1 MPKKKEKIKYL
12 TYDDLVRLNAKAKKE
27 NRNQSLDPIVFH
39 NISKDKVF
47 PIEFSMV
54 HNDVEMRAM
63 IQLNADDSARGLLD
77 MSFEDFNSLPIYMV

>member
-47 PIEFSMV
+47 PVTFSMV
-54 HNDVEMRAM
+54 HNDVEIRAM
-63 IQLNADDSARGLLD
+63 IRLNADDSARGLLD
-77 MSFEDFNSLPIYMV
+77 MSFEDFNSLPVRMV